1 MKARF
6 LVNGQGQLL
15 LAVLFSV
22 LAWWHAESTER
33 VSPGVLSLLILAG
46 AQVGIVVSNLVSK
59 LNRLEFLISDTG
71 REGRQWRQHLRS
83 IDARPE
89 DSPDPSVIPP
99 ED

>member
-22 LAWWHAESTER
+22 LAWWRAESSEL
-33 VSPGVLSLLILAG
+33 VSPSVLSLLIFAS
-46 AQVGIVVSNLVSK
+46 AQVGIVVSNLISK
-59 LNRLEFLISDTG
+59 LNRMEFLISDIG
-71 REGRQWRQHLRS
+71 PEGRQWRQHLRS

-89 DSPDPSVIPP
+89 DAPDPSVIPP
-99 ED
+99 EH